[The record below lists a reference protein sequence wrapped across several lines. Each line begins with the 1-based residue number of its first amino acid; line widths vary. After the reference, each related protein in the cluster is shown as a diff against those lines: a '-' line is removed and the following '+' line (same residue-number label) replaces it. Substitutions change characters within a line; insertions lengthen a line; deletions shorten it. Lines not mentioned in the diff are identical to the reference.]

1 MRSHCN
7 TTCALSFLRWS
18 LRVPA
23 TGEYVSGSQPLIA
36 VHDVAVI
43 HSLGLA
49 RQEFTPAGRGFDTS
63 VGCTSFH
70 LAESVCLCLPVLNA
84 LLPSH
89 CLCASASD
97 LSGSERHFTHMKGA
111 EACKTGP
118 NNCTG
123 TCAFDF
129 WHTAAPATGFDGEYS
144 AEVYGSETVRIID
157 EVRNATFC
165 AIYI

>member
-1 MRSHCN
+1 M
-7 TTCALSFLRWS
+7 
-18 LRVPA
+18 
-23 TGEYVSGSQPLIA
+23 
-36 VHDVAVI
+36 
-43 HSLGLA
+43 
-49 RQEFTPAGRGFDTS
+49 
-63 VGCTSFH
+63 
-70 LAESVCLCLPVLNA
+70 CLYLLVLNA
-84 LLPSH
+84 LVPSH

-118 NNCTG
+118 NNCTR

-157 EVRNATFC
+157 EAAAAAQKVQGASDSNSTKPFFVYLAFANTHEREYQQTSSRCVFFQRFPF
-165 AIYI
+165 